1 MNQNVLQRYVI
12 SRALKASIFR
22 LAYYTSNSTEQKANY
37 GFRITNKVDIL
48 RRDTKKQYQMNYN
61 TLAIYESEKP
71 NIFDI
76 SKIQG
81 KALDVYEKYAKNIV
95 HYLQRGFGVRIEF
108 AVFDFIHGMEGKIW
122 VVGMKSL

>member
-1 MNQNVLQRYVI
+1 
-12 SRALKASIFR
+12 
-22 LAYYTSNSTEQKANY
+22 
-37 GFRITNKVDIL
+37 
-48 RRDTKKQYQMNYN
+48 MNYN

-95 HYLQRGFGVRIEF
+95 HYLERGFAVRIEF

-122 VVGMKSL
+122 VVGMKSLQLGSIPSVSRNIPEG